1 MLRKLQA
8 FFAADVSAAVDDDEA
23 ALHLAAAVLLIEVAK
38 SDHSVG
44 EVEIDR
50 LKDVLQRDWSL
61 DDADLS
67 ELVGVARDAADA
79 NASLHQQIALINGNF
94 SPRQKQDLVRGLWE
108 VAYADDQLHHHEEL
122 LIRRL
127 ADLMHVSHTDFIR
140 EKHRVLD
147 ARQGH

>member
-1 MLRKLQA
+1 MLRKIQA
-8 FFAADVSAAVDDDEA
+8 FFAADVSAAAADDEA
-23 ALHLAAAVLLIEVAK
+23 ALHLAAAVLLLEVAK

-44 EVEIDR
+44 EVEVDR
-50 LKDVLQRDWSL
+50 LKEALRRDWSL

-127 ADLMHVSHTDFIR
+127 ADLMHVSHTEFIR

-147 ARQGH
+147 A

>member
-1 MLRKLQA
+1 VLKKIQA
-8 FFAADVSAAVDDDEA
+8 FFAAEAPDDVDDEA

-44 EVEIDR
+44 DMEIDR
-50 LKDVLQRDWSL
+50 LKDVLRRDWSL
-61 DDADLS
+61 DDADLT
-67 ELVGVARDAADA
+67 ELVDVAHDAADA
-79 NASLHQQIALINGNF
+79 NASLHGQVALINGNF
-94 SPRQKQDLVRGLWE
+94 SVQQKLSLVRGLWE

-140 EKHRVLD
+140 SKHRVLE
-147 ARQGH
+147 AR

>member
-1 MLRKLQA
+1 MLRKIQA
-8 FFAADVSAAVDDDEA
+8 FFAADASASADDEA
-23 ALHLAAAVLLIEVAK
+23 ALHLAAAILLVEVAK

-50 LKDVLQRDWSL
+50 LKGVLQRDWAL
-61 DDADLS
+61 DDDDLS
-67 ELVGVARDAADA
+67 ELVAVARDSADA

-94 SPRQKQDLVRGLWE
+94 SPRQKQNLVRGLWE

-127 ADLMHVSHTDFIR
+127 ADLMHLSHTDFIR
-140 EKHRVLD
+140 EKHRVLE

>member
-1 MLRKLQA
+1 MLKKIQA
-8 FFAADVSAAVDDDEA
+8 FFAADDEAAVDDEA
-23 ALHLAAAVLLIEVAK
+23 VLHLAAAILLVEVAK

-50 LKDVLQRDWSL
+50 LKGVLQRDWAL

-67 ELVGVARDAADA
+67 ELVAVARDSAEA
-79 NASLHQQIALINGNF
+79 NASLHQQIALINGSF
-94 SPRQKQDLVRGLWE
+94 SPRQKQNLVRGLWE

-140 EKHRVLD
+140 EKHRVLE

>member
-1 MLRKLQA
+1 MLRKIQA
-8 FFAADVSAAVDDDEA
+8 FFAADVPAATDDEA
-23 ALHLAAAVLLIEVAK
+23 ALHLAAAILLIEVAK

-44 EVEIDR
+44 DVEIER
-50 LKDVLQRDWSL
+50 LKSVLQRDWAL
-61 DDADLS
+61 DDADLA
-67 ELVGVARDAADA
+67 ELVGVAHDAAEA
-79 NASLHQQIALINGNF
+79 NASLHQQIALVNGNF
-94 SPRQKQDLVRGLWE
+94 SPRQKQNLVRGLWE

-140 EKHRVLD
+140 EKHRVLE